1 MCGTPSETCYI
12 SLPLVTIFLNHAPHR
27 NIISL
32 LNKHQAQL
40 DFLADQKSRYG
51 INWSSLT
58 LVSTHQRGTPL
69 EIHVKDISVGLYLG
83 DWITMLLE
91 IVSSTARVLL
101 AVNTLNLKEVSL
113 PTIWS
118 ICSGSAKCRHLIQAF
133 SPAACLPKPV
143 PSYYLLIAPILG
155 QELWMWF
162 LWLQI
167 FCVGST
173 LSLNASSCCNYL
185 VISVYF
191 QIW

>member
-1 MCGTPSETCYI
+1 MKSVVWSNDNLWPQNNLLDVTYLKFRHYWIFPLWSHHKPWRMCGTPSETCYI
-12 SLPLVTIFLNHAPHR
+12 SLPLATIFLNHEPHR

-69 EIHVKDISVGLYLG
+69 EIHVKDISVGMYLG

-91 IVSSTARVLL
+91 IVSSTPRVLL
-101 AVNTLNLKEVSL
+101 AVNTLNLKEVSF

-133 SPAACLPKPV
+133 SPAACLLALYP
-143 PSYYLLIAPILG
+143 
-155 QELWMWF
+155 E
-162 LWLQI
+162 
-167 FCVGST
+167 
-173 LSLNASSCCNYL
+173 ASP
-185 VISVYF
+185 
-191 QIW
+191 